1 MVRIPTLILSVALAL
16 ACGSAAAAQ
25 QQPPKPGVLPAPPK
39 TAPGEVVVP
48 ERRPDPIGQA
58 INVRVELAITDQLI
72 GGEPMKKTVTL
83 LAADR
88 ARSSVR
94 NEVGG
99 RGFLNVDAQPHILPS
114 GTIRM
119 VLGMEY
125 MPAVPSSGAE
135 GTRTLS
141 RLNEQVTVVLES
153 GKPLVISQA
162 ADPTSDRKVTVQVT
176 ATVVSG
182 K

>member
-1 MVRIPTLILSVALAL
+1 MLRMPTLILCLALAL
-16 ACGSAAAAQ
+16 ACGSVAAAQ
-25 QQPPKPGVLPAPPK
+25 QQLPKPGVLPPPPK
-39 TAPGEVVVP
+39 TAQGEAVVP
-48 ERRPDPIGQA
+48 ERRPDPVGQA
-58 INVRVELAITDQLI
+58 INVRVELAITDQVA
-72 GGEPMKKTVTL
+72 GGEPLKKTVTL

-99 RGFLNVDAQPHILPS
+99 RGFLNVDAQPHILPA

-119 VLGMEY
+119 ALGLEY
-125 MPAVPSSGAE
+125 MPAVSSSGVE

-141 RLNEQVTVVLES
+141 RLNEQVSVVMES
-153 GKPLVISQA
+153 GTPLVISQA

-176 ATVVSG
+176 ATIV

>member
-1 MVRIPTLILSVALAL
+1 MVRIPTLSLCVALAL
-16 ACGSAAAAQ
+16 ACGPAAAAQ
-25 QQPPKPGVLPAPPK
+25 QQVPKPGALPQPPK
-39 TAPGEVVVP
+39 TVEGEVVVP
-48 ERRPDPIGQA
+48 ERRPDPIGQP
-58 INVRVELAITDQLI
+58 INVRVELAITDQVT

-94 NEVGG
+94 NEVSG
-99 RGFLNVDAQPHILPS
+99 RGFLNVDAQPHILPA

-153 GKPLVISQA
+153 GRPLVISQA

-176 ATVVSG
+176 ATVVR
-182 K
+182 